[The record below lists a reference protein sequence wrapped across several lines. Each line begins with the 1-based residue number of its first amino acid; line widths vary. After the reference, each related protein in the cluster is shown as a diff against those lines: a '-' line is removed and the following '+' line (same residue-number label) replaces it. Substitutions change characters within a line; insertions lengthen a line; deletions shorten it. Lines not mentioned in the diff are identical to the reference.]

1 MYYLL
6 YERFQWNV
14 SEIYILFYFS
24 RVELEKSLK
33 IEGVGVHGKTRSFCI

>member
-6 YERFQWNV
+6 YERFPQIV
-14 SEIYILFYFS
+14 SKNYINFKGS

-33 IEGVGVHGKTRSFCI
+33 IEGVGVHGKARSFCI